1 VVAADL
7 AKIGFNVKTISVTH
21 STMYTR
27 FCNVPKNEP
36 NICPNVGWLPDFHEP
51 QAILDA
57 TFNGKNITSVN
68 NSNWPLLNVPSLNKA
83 MDRAEQLVN
92 PAARYAAWGKI
103 DQQVTRT
110 AAAIPW
116 LWEQY
121 PTLFS
126 KRVTPAPELWNG
138 GGPDVTFMAVNSQA

>member
-1 VVAADL
+1 
-7 AKIGFNVKTISVTH
+7 
-21 STMYTR
+21 MYTR
-27 FCNVPKNEP
+27 FCGVPKNEP
-36 NICPNVGWLPDFHEP
+36 NICPNVGWLPDFHQP
-51 QAILDA
+51 QTVLDV

-68 NSNWPLLNVPSLNKA
+68 NSNWPLLNVRSINNE
-83 MDRAEQLVN
+83 MNRAERIVD
-92 PAARYAAWGKI
+92 PSARYELWGKI

-121 PTLFS
+121 PSLFS

-138 GGPDVTFMAVNSQA
+138 GGPDVTFMAVK

>member
-1 VVAADL
+1 
-7 AKIGFNVKTISVTH
+7 
-21 STMYTR
+21 
-27 FCNVPKNEP
+27 
-36 NICPNVGWLPDFHEP
+36 
-51 QAILDA
+51 
-57 TFNGKNITSVN
+57 
-68 NSNWPLLNVPSLNKA
+68 